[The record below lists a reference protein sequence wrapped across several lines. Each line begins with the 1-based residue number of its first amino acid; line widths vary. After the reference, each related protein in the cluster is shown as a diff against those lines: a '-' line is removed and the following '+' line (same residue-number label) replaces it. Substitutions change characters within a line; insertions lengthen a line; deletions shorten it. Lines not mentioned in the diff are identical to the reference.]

1 MLCEVCF
8 IITSILAQCVSVPD
22 PVNSL
27 LRGYDGYDGYYVLQA
42 FPSACF
48 PPRPQSATARAPAR
62 SQEKGP
68 ASHDRPRRA
77 YYSQADSCARDITF
91 GAPLVACESHQ
102 QTMRGSPPLPDTV
115 RRVVWMF
122 QMAVEPSS
130 RL

>member
-1 MLCEVCF
+1 MCSLRF

-27 LRGYDGYDGYYVLQA
+27 LRGYDGYDGYYVRL
-42 FPSACF
+42 SARVF
-48 PPRPQSATARAPAR
+48 PPSTARSATARAPAR
-62 SQEKGP
+62 SREKGP

-130 RL
+130 RP